1 MLNIGSYDLKT
12 NAKLIL
18 NFSSKNSEAELHISD
33 PLQSMIWLEFLSRK
47 TTLFALSLWLLAAT
61 HWLTVI

>member
-1 MLNIGSYDLKT
+1 MLNSGSYDLKT

-18 NFSSKNSEAELHISD
+18 SFSSKNSETELHISD
-33 PLQSMIWLEFLSRK
+33 PLQSMIWLEFLSHK
-47 TTLFALSLWLLAAT
+47 ASLFALLAAT